1 MTDWHCNNQLPFMD
15 SNQPRA
21 VTPQPPQGG
30 RGGGGNGFSAI
41 LAVFLSFIAIFVMV
55 LSNYEYSTTTALF
68 FTAPLTTI
76 TSPSQSLFDF
86 IYFNSVCFAMVLFLL
101 FNDWIDAS
109 SLYSS
114 KLRNIFT
121 SKSLLWIQVSFIS
134 LWKVLV

>member
-1 MTDWHCNNQLPFMD
+1 MD

-21 VTPQPPQGG
+21 ETPQPPQGG
-30 RGGGGNGFSAI
+30 RGGGGGGNGFSAI
-41 LAVFLSFIAIFVMV
+41 LAGFLSFIAIFVMV

-101 FNDWIDAS
+101 FND
-109 SLYSS
+109 
-114 KLRNIFT
+114 
-121 SKSLLWIQVSFIS
+121 
-134 LWKVLV
+134 